1 MEKALLDFSFKLI
14 QISEIILTRIKT
26 VIDKGVEKLIP
37 PMDQER
43 INVATPSVSKVLSVS
58 H

>member
-1 MEKALLDFSFKLI
+1 MILARELYNRKFLKD
-14 QISEIILTRIKT
+14 QIILTRIKT

>member
-1 MEKALLDFSFKLI
+1 MILARELYNRNFLKD
-14 QISEIILTRIKT
+14 QIILTRIKT

-43 INVATPSVSKVLSVS
+43 INVATLSVSKVLSVS